1 MSSEKDLGITKPN
14 PWIRILS
21 SKKKKKK
28 LEEMI

>member
-1 MSSEKDLGITKPN
+1 MSSEKDLGLARPN

-21 SKKKKKK
+21 SEKKKKK